1 MRFPIVLAVGLA
13 LVGWSGLAF
22 ADPQTDESGKGRR
35 GGYERYESDQATFRQ
50 AGSPFGVYLCDQ
62 CSFKDLQQ
70 RCRVLIMTRE
80 RPPTTAAEPGE
91 EDRRDFL
98 KKCGKFAVITPP
110 AVTLLLSTTLHSK
123 AIAATSGTSS
133 RPGWG
138 FGDNNHG
145 HTGPPGQNKNK

>member
-1 MRFPIVLAVGLA
+1 MSRTKPLCARLVA
-13 LVGWSGLAF
+13 LLEYIF
-22 ADPQTDESGKGRR
+22 AINVPS
-35 GGYERYESDQATFRQ
+35 
-50 AGSPFGVYLCDQ
+50 
-62 CSFKDLQQ
+62 KDLQQ

-123 AIAATSGTSS
+123 AIAATSGTGS